1 MSFGEENFSEIFNPR
16 LGQISSYARPV
27 SQKITHIIL
36 SNCNRVRIILDL
48 DRVDRDASELTDI
61 SFEDIE
67 NLSVQFRSI
76 AQSRMRFVFTN
87 IVSNQLSGSISG
99 RSSTLEMFFRQFN
112 TEDKDQTSV
121 TFMNIDIQAN
131 IRLLNFQDI
140 GHVRVVNSHFDNIDT
155 LDILYSTKCHSGL
168 DNYRGRKLHVTRKPI
183 LFSFIIYLTF
193 MN

>member
-1 MSFGEENFSEIFNPR
+1 M
-16 LGQISSYARPV
+16 
-27 SQKITHIIL
+27 SQKITHVIL

-61 SFEDIE
+61 SFENVE
-67 NLSVQFRSI
+67 NLSVQFKSI
-76 AQSRMRFVFTN
+76 VQPRMRFVFTN

-112 TEDKDQTSV
+112 TADKDQTSV

-140 GHVRVVNSHFDNIDT
+140 GHVRVVDSHFDNIDT
-155 LDILYSTKCHSGL
+155 LDILHSTKCHSGL
-168 DNYRGRKLHVTRKPI
+168 DNYRENEVTCSKEE
-183 LFSFIIYLTF
+183 LFFASRYSSTR
-193 MN
+193 